1 MLIKVLL
8 FSRLENMSTLENSNT
23 TDPSTSTDTTE
34 NDAENAE
41 HEDLLEG
48 LDPEVSYQDE
58 ILEDEVALGGTPAG
72 RATNEALRAIARTAR
87 SFLIYDTR
95 NDAIRGFLADMQDK
109 IYSALKQY
117 GEMSLEIRPFEMV
130 RGAEVVYLERD
141 RDRSLAFR
149 LFRDGVRRLTLSP
162 EVAWEELLRLLEILS
177 IRFTGVRQQ
186 EDDVVTLLLKSGFK
200 NIEISAVEGFVPD
213 DDEYCGDDP
222 SAGAA
227 REVRRKRRAESH
239 IEVPRDWDLP
249 LPEPFEAAELNYVA
263 LDESALDEIRDEGSS
278 KNLPTVTVR
287 LLLEMLKVVNDPT
300 DPTSPADIDGLVQEV
315 RDFLLAESQLSAV
328 LDLIERVEE
337 FITNEE
343 QREELIASFTSERA
357 IRKIISSLPKAVTEP
372 PPELLRILD
381 LSPINHL
388 PVLIQILNVERRL
401 SSRSVLRSLLG
412 RYVEEQSEQVI
423 ASLYKFED
431 SVALDLIDALY
442 TKNQDLGHEI
452 VWTLRDTPSPPIL
465 HKVLNILIELG
476 ATFKYKTW
484 LIELLQN
491 TKVEGVRAKV
501 LSLIG
506 VLAEREL
513 FELLHGIL
521 LNDFNLSEEEAT
533 LLGENL
539 VKSHAGRAKTLFIDW
554 TQSKKWYSVRR
565 LTIRRSQQVAAI
577 AGLSILPGEAA
588 VERILEVRAESDDY
602 LSEFCM
608 KRLVHRRQLGVV

>member
-1 MLIKVLL
+1 
-8 FSRLENMSTLENSNT
+8 MSTLEPTNT
-23 TDPSTSTDTTE
+23 TTTPA
-34 NDAENAE
+34 DAVSESAVQD
-41 HEDLLEG
+41 DLLEG
-48 LDPEVSYQDE
+48 LEEEDPYQED
-58 ILEDEVALGGTPAG
+58 LLDDEVALGGTPAG
-72 RATNEALRAIARTAR
+72 KATNEAIRAIARTAR

-95 NDAIRGFLADMQDK
+95 NDAIRGFLADMQEK
-109 IYSALKQY
+109 IYSALKHY

-149 LFRDGVRRLTLSP
+149 LFRDGVRRLTITP
-162 EVAWEELLRLLEILS
+162 DVAWEELLRLLEVLS

-200 NIEISAVEGFVPD
+200 NIEVSAVEGFVPD

-227 REVRRKRRAESH
+227 REVRRRRRAESH

-249 LPEPFEAAELNYVA
+249 LPEPFEPIELNYVP
-263 LDESALDEIRDEGSS
+263 LDEDQLVGVREEGSS
-278 KNLPTVTVR
+278 RSLPDVTVR

-300 DPTSPADIDGLVQEV
+300 DPTSAADIDGLVQEV
-315 RDFLLAESQLSAV
+315 RDFLLAESQLSSV
-328 LDLIERVEE
+328 LNLIEQVER
-337 FITNEE
+337 FVKDPE
-343 QREELIASFTSERA
+343 QREELVASFTSERA

-388 PVLIQILNVERRL
+388 PVLIQILNVERRM

-412 RYVEEQSEQVI
+412 RYVEQQADRVI

-431 SVALDLIDALY
+431 SVALDLIDAIFA
-442 TKNQDLGHEI
+442 KNKELGHDI
-452 VWTLRDTPSPPIL
+452 VWTLRETESPSIL
-465 HKVLNILIELG
+465 HKILNILSELG
-476 ATFKYKTW
+476 ATFKYKAW
-484 LIELLQN
+484 LTELLQN

-501 LSLIG
+501 LGLIG

-513 FELLHGIL
+513 FDILAGIL
-521 LNDFNLSEEEAT
+521 QNEWSLGEEEAT
-533 LLGENL
+533 LIGENL
-539 VKSHAGRAKTLFIDW
+539 VRSHAGRAKELFDGW
-554 TQSKKWYSVRR
+554 TQSQKWYSVRR

-577 AGLSILPGEAA
+577 AGLSILPGDFS
-588 VERILEVRAESDDY
+588 VERILEVRTEADDY

-608 KRLVHRRQLGVV
+608 KRLVHRRQIGVV

>member
-1 MLIKVLL
+1 
-8 FSRLENMSTLENSNT
+8 MSTLENSNT
-23 TDPSTSTDTTE
+23 TEGTTE
-34 NDAENAE
+34 ASE
-41 HEDLLEG
+41 HEELLADLP
-48 LDPEVSYQDE
+48 PENLYEEDV
-58 ILEDEVALGGTPAG
+58 LEDEVALGGTPAG

-95 NDAIRGFLADMQDK
+95 NDAIRGFLADMQEK

-162 EVAWEELLRLLEILS
+162 DVAWEEILRLLEILS

-249 LPEPFEAAELNYVA
+249 LPEPFEAVELSYVPLEEADLNA
-263 LDESALDEIRDEGSS
+263 LREEGSS
-278 KNLPTVTVR
+278 RSLPDVTVR

-300 DPTSPADIDGLVQEV
+300 DPTTPADIDGLVQEV

-328 LDLIERVEE
+328 LDLIDKVEVFVTDPKERK
-337 FITNEE
+337 
-343 QREELIASFTSERA
+343 ELIASFTSERA

-412 RYVEEQSEQVI
+412 RYVEEQSDQVI

-431 SVALDLIDALY
+431 SVALDLIDALFE
-442 TKNQDLGHEI
+442 KNQELGYEI
-452 VWTLRDTPSPPIL
+452 VWTLRETQSPPIL
-465 HKVLNILIELG
+465 HKILNILTELG

-491 TKVEGVRAKV
+491 TKVDGVRAKV
-501 LSLIG
+501 LGLIA

-513 FELLHGIL
+513 FDLLEGIL
-521 LNDFNLSEEEAT
+521 LTDWSLSEEEAT

-565 LTIRRSQQVAAI
+565 LTIRRTQQVAAI
-577 AGLSILPGEAA
+577 AGLSILPGEEA
-588 VERILEVRAESDDY
+588 VERILEVRTEADDY

>member
-1 MLIKVLL
+1 
-8 FSRLENMSTLENSNT
+8 MSTLENSNT
-23 TDPSTSTDTTE
+23 ADSSTSDE
-34 NDAENAE
+34 NAPKVPDSAE

-48 LDPEVSYQDE
+48 LEPETSYQED
-58 ILEDEVALGGTPAG
+58 ILEEEVALGGTPAG

-95 NDAIRGFLADMQDK
+95 NDAIRGFLADMQEK

-162 EVAWEELLRLLEILS
+162 DVAWEELLRLLEILS

-249 LPEPFEAAELNYVA
+249 LPEPFPAVELNYVPI
-263 LDESALDEIRDEGSS
+263 DESALNNIQEEGSS
-278 KNLPTVTVR
+278 RNLPTVTVR

-300 DPTSPADIDGLVQEV
+300 DPTSPSDIDGLVQEV

-328 LDLIERVEE
+328 LDLIEKVEE
-337 FITNEE
+337 FITNED
-343 QREELIASFTSERA
+343 QREQLVASFTSERA

-381 LSPINHL
+381 ISPINHL
-388 PVLIQILNVERRL
+388 PVLIQILNVERRM

-412 RYVEEQSEQVI
+412 RYVEEQSDQVI

-442 TKNQDLGHEI
+442 SKNKELGHEI
-452 VWTLRDTPSPPIL
+452 VWTLRETPSPPIL
-465 HKVLNILIELG
+465 HKILNILIEMG
-476 ATFKYKTW
+476 ATYKYKTW
-484 LIELLQN
+484 LIELLQK

-513 FELLHGIL
+513 FELLQGIL
-521 LNDFNLSEEEAT
+521 LNDFNLSEEEST

-539 VKSHAGRAKTLFIDW
+539 VKSHAGRAKELFNDW

-577 AGLSILPGEAA
+577 AGLSILPGESA
-588 VERILEVRAESDDY
+588 VERILEVRTEADDY

>member
-1 MLIKVLL
+1 
-8 FSRLENMSTLENSNT
+8 MSTLENSNT
-23 TDPSTSTDTTE
+23 TDTSADSASPEST
-34 NDAENAE
+34 E
-41 HEDLLEG
+41 HDDLLEG
-48 LDPEVSYQDE
+48 LPPEGPEDLYAEDV
-58 ILEDEVALGGTPAG
+58 LEDEVALGGTPAG

-95 NDAIRGFLADMQDK
+95 NDAIRGFLADMQEK

-117 GEMSLEIRPFEMV
+117 GEMSLEIRPFEMI

-149 LFRDGVRRLTLSP
+149 LFRDGVRRLTISSD
-162 EVAWEELLRLLEILS
+162 VAWEELLRLLEILS

-249 LPEPFEAAELNYVA
+249 LPEPFDAVELTYVSLNEQDLVA
-263 LDESALDEIRDEGSS
+263 IREEGSS
-278 KNLPTVTVR
+278 RSLPEVTVR

-300 DPTSPADIDGLVQEV
+300 DPTTPADIDGLVQEV
-315 RDFLLAESQLSAV
+315 RDFLLAESQLGAV
-328 LDLIERVEE
+328 LDLIDQVEIFVTNPEERK
-337 FITNEE
+337 
-343 QREELIASFTSERA
+343 ELIASFTSERA

-381 LSPINHL
+381 ISPINHL

-412 RYVEEQSEQVI
+412 RYVEEQSDQVI

-431 SVALDLIDALY
+431 SVALDLIDALFD
-442 TKNQDLGHEI
+442 KNQDLGHEI
-452 VWTLRDTPSPPIL
+452 VWTLRETPSPPIL
-465 HKVLNILIELG
+465 HKILNILTELG
-476 ATFKYKTW
+476 ATFKYKAW

-491 TKVEGVRAKV
+491 TKIEGVRAKV
-501 LSLIG
+501 LGLIA

-513 FELLHGIL
+513 FDLLEGIL
-521 LNDFNLSEEEAT
+521 LNDWNLSEEEAT

-539 VKSHAGRAKTLFIDW
+539 VKSHAGRAKKIFIDW

-565 LTIRRSQQVAAI
+565 LTIRRTQQVAAI
-577 AGLSILPGEAA
+577 AGLSILPGEEA
-588 VERILEVRAESDDY
+588 VTRILEVRTEADDY
-602 LSEFCM
+602 MSEFCM

>member
-1 MLIKVLL
+1 
-8 FSRLENMSTLENSNT
+8 MSTLENSNT
-23 TDPSTSTDTTE
+23 TEPSASEGTTE
-34 NDAENAE
+34 KEPESTE
-41 HEDLLEG
+41 HEDLLDG
-48 LDPEVSYQDE
+48 LDSEDAYQDD
-58 ILEDEVALGGTPAG
+58 ILEGEVALGGTPAG

-95 NDAIRGFLADMQDK
+95 NDAIRGFLSDMQEK

-117 GEMSLEIRPFEMV
+117 GEMSLEIRPFEML

-149 LFRDGVRRLTLSP
+149 LFRDGVRRLTISADV
-162 EVAWEELLRLLEILS
+162 EWEEILRLLEVLS

-200 NIEISAVEGFVPD
+200 NIDISAVEGFVPD
-213 DDEYCGDDP
+213 DEEYCGDDP
-222 SAGAA
+222 SAASA
-227 REVRRKRRAESH
+227 REVRQRRRAESH

-249 LPEPFEAAELNYVA
+249 LPDPLDPVPLEYQAVEDAKLVELR
-263 LDESALDEIRDEGSS
+263 EEGSS
-278 KNLPTVTVR
+278 KKLPDVTVR

-300 DPTSPADIDGLVQEV
+300 DPTTAADIDGLVQEV
-315 RDFLLAESQLSAV
+315 RDFLLAESQLSSV
-328 LDLIERVEE
+328 LRLVDKIEEI
-337 FITNEE
+337 ITDPEK
-343 QREELIASFTSERA
+343 RTELIRSFTSERA
-357 IRKIISSLPKAVTEP
+357 IRKIISSLPKAVTTP
-372 PPELLRILD
+372 PPELLKILD
-381 LSPINHL
+381 ISPINHL

-412 RYVEEQSEQVI
+412 RYVEEQADQVI
-423 ASLYKFED
+423 SSLYQFED
-431 SVALDLIDALY
+431 SVALDLIDALFE
-442 TKNQDLGHEI
+442 KNRDLGHEI
-452 VWTLRDTPSPPIL
+452 VWTLRETVSPPIL
-465 HKVLNILIELG
+465 HKILNILIELG
-476 ATFKYKTW
+476 ATFKYKVW
-484 LIELLQN
+484 LIDLLQN

-501 LSLIG
+501 LGLIG
-506 VLAEREL
+506 ILAEREL
-513 FELLHGIL
+513 FDLLEGIL
-521 LNDFNLSEEEAT
+521 LNDSNLSEEEST

-539 VKSHAGRAKTLFIDW
+539 VKSHAGRAKNLFNDW

-588 VERILEVRAESDDY
+588 VERILEVRTEADDY

>member
-1 MLIKVLL
+1 
-8 FSRLENMSTLENSNT
+8 MSTLENSNT
-23 TDPSTSTDTTE
+23 TDASVESAPIESSEHDDLPPE
-34 NDAENAE
+34 DPYGQDA
-41 HEDLLEG
+41 
-48 LDPEVSYQDE
+48 
-58 ILEDEVALGGTPAG
+58 LEDEVALGGTPAG

-95 NDAIRGFLADMQDK
+95 NDAIRGFLADMQEK
-109 IYSALKQY
+109 IFSALKQY

-149 LFRDGVRRLTLSP
+149 LFRDGVRRLTISP
-162 EVAWEELLRLLEILS
+162 DVVWEELLRLLEILS

-200 NIEISAVEGFVPD
+200 SIEISAVEGFVPD

-249 LPEPFEAAELNYVA
+249 LPEPLDAVELTYVSLNEQDLA
-263 LDESALDEIRDEGSS
+263 SIREEGSS
-278 KNLPTVTVR
+278 RSLPEVTVR

-300 DPTSPADIDGLVQEV
+300 DPTTPADIDGLVQEV
-315 RDFLLAESQLSAV
+315 RDFLLAESQLNAV
-328 LDLIERVEE
+328 LDLIEQVEI
-337 FITNEE
+337 FVTNPEE
-343 QREELIASFTSERA
+343 RKELIASFTSERA

-381 LSPINHL
+381 ISPINHL

-412 RYVEEQSEQVI
+412 RYVEEQSDQVI

-431 SVALDLIDALY
+431 SVALDLIDALFD
-442 TKNQDLGHEI
+442 KNQDLGHEI
-452 VWTLRDTPSPPIL
+452 VWTLRETPSPSIL
-465 HKVLNILIELG
+465 HKILNILSELG
-476 ATFKYKTW
+476 ATFKYKVW

-491 TKVEGVRAKV
+491 TKVDGVRAKV
-501 LSLIG
+501 LGLIG

-513 FELLHGIL
+513 FDLLEGIL
-521 LNDFNLSEEEAT
+521 LNEWTLSEEEST

-539 VKSHAGRAKTLFIDW
+539 VKSHAGRAKELFDGW
-554 TQSKKWYSVRR
+554 TQSQKWYSVRR
-565 LTIRRSQQVAAI
+565 LTIRRSQQVAAV
-577 AGLSILPGEAA
+577 AGLSILPGEFA
-588 VERILEVRAESDDY
+588 VERILQLRAESDDY

>member
-1 MLIKVLL
+1 
-8 FSRLENMSTLENSNT
+8 MSTLENSNT
-23 TDPSTSTDTTE
+23 TDASADSASPEST
-34 NDAENAE
+34 E
-41 HEDLLEG
+41 HDDLLEG
-48 LDPEVSYQDE
+48 LPPEGPEDLYAEDV
-58 ILEDEVALGGTPAG
+58 LEDEVALGGTPAG

-95 NDAIRGFLADMQDK
+95 NDAIRGFLADMQEK

-149 LFRDGVRRLTLSP
+149 LFRDGVRRLTISP
-162 EVAWEELLRLLEILS
+162 DVAWEELLRLLEILS

-249 LPEPFEAAELNYVA
+249 LPEPFEPIELTYVSLNEQDLVA
-263 LDESALDEIRDEGSS
+263 IREEGSS
-278 KNLPTVTVR
+278 RSLPEVTVR

-300 DPTSPADIDGLVQEV
+300 DPTTPADIDGLVQEV
-315 RDFLLAESQLSAV
+315 RDFLLAESQLGAV
-328 LDLIERVEE
+328 LDLIDQVEIFVTNPEERK
-337 FITNEE
+337 
-343 QREELIASFTSERA
+343 ELIASFTSERA

-381 LSPINHL
+381 ISPINHL

-412 RYVEEQSEQVI
+412 RYVEEQSDQVI

-431 SVALDLIDALY
+431 SVALDLIDALFD
-442 TKNQDLGHEI
+442 KNQDLGHEI
-452 VWTLRDTPSPPIL
+452 VWTLRETPSPPIL
-465 HKVLNILIELG
+465 HKILNILTELG
-476 ATFKYKTW
+476 ATFKYKAW

-491 TKVEGVRAKV
+491 TKIEGVRAKV
-501 LSLIG
+501 LGLIA

-513 FELLHGIL
+513 FDLLEGIL
-521 LNDFNLSEEEAT
+521 LNDWNLSEEEAT

-539 VKSHAGRAKTLFIDW
+539 VKSHAGRAKKIFIDW

-565 LTIRRSQQVAAI
+565 LTIRRTQQVAAI
-577 AGLSILPGEAA
+577 AGLSILPGEEA
-588 VERILEVRAESDDY
+588 VTRILEVRTEADDY

>member
-1 MLIKVLL
+1 
-8 FSRLENMSTLENSNT
+8 MSTLENSNT
-23 TDPSTSTDTTE
+23 TDGSTSEESTDKDLE
-34 NDAENAE
+34 SAE
-41 HEDLLEG
+41 HDDLLEG
-48 LDPEVSYQDE
+48 LDPETAYEDE

-95 NDAIRGFLADMQDK
+95 NDAIRGFLSDMQEK
-109 IYSALKQY
+109 VYSALKQY

-130 RGAEVVYLERD
+130 RGAEIVYLERD

-162 EVAWEELLRLLEILS
+162 DVAWEEILRLLEILS

-200 NIEISAVEGFVPD
+200 SIEISAVEGFVPD

-249 LPEPFEAAELNYVA
+249 LPEPFDAIELIYKP
-263 LDESALDEIRDEGSS
+263 LDESALGQIREEGSS
-278 KNLPTVTVR
+278 RSLPQVTVR
-287 LLLEMLKVVNDPT
+287 LLLEMLKVVNNPT

-315 RDFLLAESQLSAV
+315 RDFLLAESQLGAV
-328 LDLIERVEE
+328 LDLIEKVEN

-343 QREELIASFTSERA
+343 QRQELIASFTSERA

-381 LSPINHL
+381 ISPINHL

-401 SSRSVLRSLLG
+401 SSRSVLRSLLS
-412 RYVEEQSEQVI
+412 RYVEEQSDQVI

-431 SVALDLIDALY
+431 SVALDLIDALVGQN
-442 TKNQDLGHEI
+442 KELGHEI
-452 VWTLRDTPSPPIL
+452 VWTLKETQSPPIL
-465 HKVLNILIELG
+465 HKILNILTELG
-476 ATFKYKTW
+476 ASFKYKNW

-501 LSLIG
+501 LGLIG

-513 FELLHGIL
+513 FDLLQGIL

-539 VKSHAGRAKTLFIDW
+539 VKSHAGRAKTLFNDW
-554 TQSKKWYSVRR
+554 TQSKKWYSVQR

-577 AGLSILPGEAA
+577 AGLSILPGDTA
-588 VERILEVRAESDDY
+588 VQRILEVRTEADDY

-608 KRLVHRRQLGVV
+608 KRLVHRRQIGVV